1 MSNEEKVEKISEI
14 SSSDRPGKIDRFDQM
29 VERVAP
35 NKEHFDSAL
44 AGVSRPDLTVSS
56 HDAKANLLDEI
67 RNLNRT
73 VEQAH
78 SVTPEKLAEQ
88 AKDLIVQIDDL
99 KNKLETSNLDPKQIK
114 GSVQRIL
121 RNKLDHIDESLKV
134 ALDKAGLEYKPLDKI
149 DLSISTPIERFLG
162 MLTNGQEQL
171 KTLGTEVQKY
181 HLNGGELSP
190 ASMLTV
196 QIKVGQIQQEIEFF
210 SNLLNKALESTK
222 TIMNIQV

>member
-1 MSNEEKVEKISEI
+1 MAEDEIEKISEI
-14 SSSDRPGKIDRFDQM
+14 TSGEKSKVSTHQI

-35 NKEHFDSAL
+35 NKDQFDSAMGNTG
-44 AGVSRPDLTVSS
+44 ANIGQVSVVQET
-56 HDAKANLLDEI
+56 KASLLDEI

-73 VEQAH
+73 VEQVH
-78 SVTPEKLAEQ
+78 KTPEKLAEQ

-99 KNKLETSNLDPKQIK
+99 KNKLESSHIDPKQIK

-121 RNKLDHIDESLKV
+121 RNKLDHIDESLKI
-134 ALDKAGLEYKPLDKI
+134 AMDKAGLEYKPLDKI

-171 KTLGTEVQKY
+171 KTLGTEVQMY
-181 HLNGGELSP
+181 HLNGKELSP
-190 ASMLTV
+190 ATMLTV